1 MGRSPCCSKDEGLN
15 RGAWT
20 AMEDNVL
27 TEYIRIH
34 GEGKWR
40 NLPKR
45 AGLKRCGKSCR
56 LRWLNYLRPDIKRG
70 NITHDEEELIIRLHK
85 LLGNRWSLIAGRLPG
100 RTDNEIKN
108 YWNTTIGKR
117 IQVEGRSC
125 SDGNRRQP
133 TQEKTKK
140 PVQSSPEPRTN
151 NSCTKVVRAKASRCT
166 KVVLPHESHKF
177 GDSTEQA
184 IDAAPIFD
192 QVVNNPT
199 VGIDDPL
206 SPMLFLDDENSTS
219 AFLLDFKMDENFLS
233 DFLNVDF
240 SVLYNNE
247 GAGKVAAA
255 AAAATEDTSNKL
267 HGPDLQSSMA
277 PIVDSELDCWL
288 AKN

>member
-20 AMEDNVL
+20 AMEDKVL
-27 TEYIRIH
+27 TEYIGNH

-70 NITHDEEELIIRLHK
+70 NITRDEEELIIRLHK

-125 SDGNRRQP
+125 SDGNRRP
-133 TQEKTKK
+133 TQEKPK
-140 PVQSSPEPRTN
+140 PTLSPKPSTN
-151 NSCTKVVRAKASRCT
+151 ISCTKVVRTKASRCT
-166 KVVLPHESHKF
+166 KVVLPHESQKF
-177 GDSTEQA
+177 GYSTEQVVN
-184 IDAAPIFD
+184 AAPTLD
-192 QVVNNPT
+192 QAVNNPM

-206 SPMLFLDDENSTS
+206 LPMSFLDDENNNSCE
-219 AFLLDFKMDENFLS
+219 FLVDFKMDENFLS

-247 GAGKVAAA
+247 GAGKAAA
-255 AAAATEDTSNKL
+255 AATTEDTSNKL
-267 HGPDLQSSMA
+267 HGPDLRSSKA
-277 PIVDSELDCWL
+277 PIIESELDCWL
-288 AKN
+288 VDN